1 MFVRDVALAS
11 TSSPSSTTPITS
23 STSTTP
29 TSTQA
34 VSSAASSTVTS
45 GLSPTAIKAIVAV
58 LAVFALLVLGY
69 SIYKGVQ
76 WMQWKREQT
85 RGKSNNSGSAQHMAQ
100 AGPRSIS
107 YLDLENGVLRTQQ
120 PNKATVL
127 PPAPLSPDTNVGWV
141 PQIKPWMPQAQAQA

>member
-11 TSSPSSTTPITS
+11 TSSPSSTTPIIS

-34 VSSAASSTVTS
+34 VSSATSSTVTS

-69 SIYKGVQ
+69 SIYKGVR

-85 RGKSNNSGSAQHMAQ
+85 RGKSNSRSAQYMAQ